1 MRFAHASKRRFVVTR
16 HLLPRNSV
24 YVSLGLH
31 KGKASPVQHQTIING
46 APLNAFHALKNCL
59 GARRNEVD
67 REEMPCFPTGMSWSA

>member
-1 MRFAHASKRRFVVTR
+1 MRFARVAARRFVVTR
-16 HLLPRNSV
+16 HLFPRNSV

-31 KGKASPVQHQTIING
+31 KGKASPVQHQLIIKG

-67 REEMPCFPTGMSWSA
+67 REEMPCSPTGMSWSA